1 MTDPQERGY
10 EKVGEQG
17 PLTKYV
23 KGEGDARMVLYHTPE
38 GAVRVNESAR
48 TPNVVHTSPDFFW
61 NGIKNGLLHENERAE
76 SVEQAHELAQEK
88 IETLIS
94 TPDQ

>member
-1 MTDPQERGY
+1 MTDPQEHNY

-23 KGEGDARMVLYHTPE
+23 KGEGDARMVLYHTSE
-38 GAVRVNESAR
+38 GTVRVNEDAR

-61 NGIKNGLLHENERAE
+61 NGIKNGLLYENERVE
-76 SVEQAHELAQEK
+76 TVEQAHEKAQEK

-94 TPDQ
+94 DPDQ